1 MFQKQM
7 KNSSSMYFN
16 HLIIFSQL
24 CTAQLQEQE
33 QQLAAPITI
42 PYEEEKDSFSFSF
55 K

>member
-1 MFQKQM
+1 M

-33 QQLAAPITI
+33 QQLAAPMTI
-42 PYEEEKDSFSFSF
+42 PYEEEKDPILFSF